1 MTLSKIV
8 RGAVVAGTGAALVL
22 ATGVSASAQNT
33 TAADVTTSTT
43 TMTAAEPENFA
54 ELLALLAQLPEFQ
67 GKTLAQ
73 IQAEIEAAIQAQIQ
87 ADAAAQA
94 AEAKA
99 DAAAA
104 QADATETETDTDTD
118 TETADTETADTET
131 AEVDDQMEAPKVK
144 TVSTDKTIT
153 PPREESRESTTA
165 ETHEQDGNRGG
176 HDR

>member
-43 TMTAAEPENFA
+43 TITAGEPGDFA

-67 GKTLAQ
+67 GKTVAQ
-73 IQAEIEAAIQAQIQ
+73 IQAEIEAAIQVQ
-87 ADAAAQA
+87 
-94 AEAKA
+94 AKA
-99 DAAAA
+99 DAAAEQTA
-104 QADATETETDTDTD
+104 ATETETETDTDT
-118 TETADTETADTET
+118 EADTDTDK
-131 AEVDDQMEAPKVK
+131 AEVEDQAQAP
-144 TVSTDKTIT
+144 KTIT

-165 ETHEQDGNRGG
+165 ETHEQDADRGG

>member
-1 MTLSKIV
+1 MTWSKIV

-43 TMTAAEPENFA
+43 TVTAAESENFG

-73 IQAEIEAAIQAQIQ
+73 IQAEIDAAIQAQIQ
-87 ADAAAQA
+87 ADAAA
-94 AEAKA
+94 

-104 QADATETETDTDTD
+104 QADATETDTDTD
-118 TETADTETADTET
+118 TETADTDQ
-131 AEVDDQMEAPKVK
+131 AEVDDQTEAPKVK

-165 ETHEQDGNRGG
+165 ERHEQDGDRGG